1 MEIEEIRIDARYR
14 RPVFSDRLTA
24 AILVL
29 SILALGAFAL
39 TALHTLHAY
48 ERQHIAEARV

>member
-1 MEIEEIRIDARYR
+1 MDIEEVHIDAR
-14 RPVFSDRLTA
+14 PIGSVFTNRVTA

-29 SILALGAFAL
+29 SILALGAFVF

-48 ERQHIAEARV
+48 ERQHILEART